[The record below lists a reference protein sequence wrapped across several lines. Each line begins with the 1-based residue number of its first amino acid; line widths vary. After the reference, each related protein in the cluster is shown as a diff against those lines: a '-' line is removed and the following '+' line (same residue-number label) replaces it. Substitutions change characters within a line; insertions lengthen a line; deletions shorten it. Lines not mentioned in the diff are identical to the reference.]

1 MIETMA
7 CEKEQEYTVMMS
19 LALDG
24 LLDDGDRRSLE
35 EHVATCAVCQAEWQA
50 MQAVSSLFAGADM
63 VGPPLGFALRVERSL
78 AARERKRRRTLGSM
92 AVLTSSL
99 SLAGLTVAAVCLI
112 VAGILA
118 WRWLAPLPAVQQ
130 GTSALSQMASGMGLV
145 GKGASFFLGD
155 LLLRYGPPLIMGL
168 GVGVV
173 VLLGLWIWLFIR
185 RPGKSQGNGYV

>member
-1 MIETMA
+1 ME
-7 CEKEQEYTVMMS
+7 CEREHEFTVMMS

-24 LLDDGDRRSLE
+24 LLDDSGRQALE
-35 EHVATCAVCQAEWQA
+35 EHVATCASCQAQWQA
-50 MQAVSSLFAGADM
+50 MQALSGLFEGADM

-78 AARERKRRRTLGSM
+78 ASQERKRRRAFGGM

-118 WRWLAPLPAVQQ
+118 WQWLGPLPAVQQ
-130 GTSALSQMASGMGLV
+130 GTSALGQMASGMGLV

-155 LLLRYGPPLIMGL
+155 LLLRYGPPLILGL
-168 GVGVV
+168 GVGLV
-173 VLLGLWIWLFIR
+173 VLLGLWIWLFVR